1 MVLSRLDETV
11 NYPELRSVNM
21 DDLKM
26 EADLYQMEINDVD
39 VIIALGKQ
47 KNAFETKNIFYY
59 PIYLVNEENKVIQ
72 IGIYEILASE
82 LVNYLGENNEIDIQ
96 LLNEPL
102 IYSSFVNKKM
112 LMETRKVPDTPL
124 HRIVK
129 DKDVNKEA
137 EMVDDIEEDQPS
149 VIISSE
155 YQIPEERKDV
165 FILTKGVPLPPML
178 KEETKKMSEKIKQEY
193 ETTKEH
199 GDLWVQKFMKNKNY
213 SITDNEG
220 GGDCLFATIR
230 DAFSSIAQQTSVDK
244 LRKKLSDEATEPL
257 FQNYKELYDN
267 THISIVTNKQ
277 VINRLKG
284 EYNSLKE
291 KLKNMSGNDPQFKLL
306 FENAKKIQKEH
317 DDLVEQNRNTAKL
330 MQEYRFMHDVD
341 SLEKLKK
348 KIRTCNFW
356 SESWA
361 ISTLERILNVKLI
374 LLSSESYKADDL
386 SNIILCGQLNDPILE
401 NKGVFTPEF
410 YIILDYTGDH
420 YKLIGYKNKRIFKFS
435 EIPYDIKN
443 LIIDKCLEKNS
454 GPFALIPDFMQF
466 KEKLHKT
473 PEKMNSDIEY
483 EELSDARLRGLY
495 NDDVIFQFYSKS
507 NEKKLPGKGPGEKI
521 QNNLISEFAELATI
535 PDWRRKLDNRWFQP
549 FTLDNHQWGSVEH
562 YYQASKFKKN
572 NPAFYLSFSLDSG
585 TELSKDPEMAKS
597 AGSKTGKHKNE
608 LLRPKEVQID
618 PDFYG
623 TRHKKELYDALY
635 AKFTQ
640 HDDLRKLLLATKN
653 AKLVQYARGAEPV
666 LYNDLI
672 VIRDKLRRENS

>member
-1 MVLSRLDETV
+1 MVLSRLDESV
-11 NYPELRSVNM
+11 NYPELKSVNM
-21 DDLKM
+21 DDLKV
-26 EADLYQMEINDVD
+26 EADLYQMEIDEVD

-59 PIYLVNEENKVIQ
+59 PIYLVNTENKVIQ
-72 IGIYEILASE
+72 IGLYEILASE
-82 LVNYLGENNEIDIQ
+82 LVNYLGENNEIDIEYF
-96 LLNEPL
+96 NEPL

-112 LMETRKVPDTPL
+112 LMENRKVPDTPL
-124 HRIVK
+124 HRSI
-129 DKDVNKEA
+129 KEVQ
-137 EMVDDIEEDQPS
+137 EEIDEEIEEDRP
-149 VIISSE
+149 VAVISSE
-155 YQIPEERKDV
+155 YEIPEERKDI
-165 FILTKGVPLPPML
+165 FILTKGVPLPPLL
-178 KEETKKMSEKIKQEY
+178 KEETKKMAQQIKKEY
-193 ETTKEH
+193 ETIEER
-199 GDLWVQKFMKNKNY
+199 GDLWIQKFMKNKNY

-220 GGDCLFATIR
+220 SGDCLFATIR

-244 LRKKLSDEATEPL
+244 LRKRLSDEATETL

-267 THISIVTNKQ
+267 AQISIITNKQ
-277 VINRLKG
+277 IINRLKG

-291 KLKNMSGNDPQFKLL
+291 QLKNMSGNDAQYKLL
-306 FENAKKIQKEH
+306 FENAIKVKEEH
-317 DDLVEQNRNTAKL
+317 DFLVEQNRYSAKQL
-330 MQEYRFMHDVD
+330 EEYRFMRDVD
-341 SLEKLKK
+341 SLDKLKK
-348 KIRTCNFW
+348 KIRTCSFW

-361 ISTLERILNVKLI
+361 ISTLERIFNIKLI

-386 SNIILCGQLNDPILE
+386 SNIILCGQLNDSILE

-454 GPFALIPDFMQF
+454 GPFALIPDFMHF
-466 KEKLHKT
+466 KEKLNKT
-473 PEKMNSDIEY
+473 NTNVKMMTDIEY

-521 QNNLISEFAELATI
+521 QNNLINDFAELATI

-572 NPAFYLSFSLDSG
+572 NPTFYLSFSLDSG
-585 TELSKDPEMAKS
+585 TDLSKDPEMAKS
-597 AGSKTGKHKNE
+597 AGSKTGKHKDK
-608 LLRPKEVQID
+608 LLRPKEVEID

-623 TRHKKELYDALY
+623 KRHKKELYDALY

-653 AKLVQYARGAEPV
+653 AKLLQYTRGAEPV

>member
-1 MVLSRLDETV
+1 MVLSRLNENV
-11 NYPELRSVNM
+11 NYPELKSVNM
-21 DDLKM
+21 DDLKF
-26 EADLYQMEINDVD
+26 EADLYQTEIDDVD
-39 VIIALGKQ
+39 VIIAIGKE
-47 KNAFETKNIFYY
+47 KNAFETKNILYY
-59 PIYLVNEENKVIQ
+59 PIYLVNSDNKVIQ
-72 IGIYEILASE
+72 IGVYEILASE
-82 LVNYLGENNEIDIQ
+82 LVNYLGENNEIQIEK
-96 LLNEPL
+96 LNEPL

-112 LMETRKVPDTPL
+112 LMENRKVPEIPL
-124 HRIVK
+124 HRSVS
-129 DKDVNKEA
+129 VNKIET
-137 EMVDDIEEDQPS
+137 EIVEEIEEDVAVPLM
-149 VIISSE
+149 SSDYE
-155 YQIPEERKDV
+155 IPDERKDI
-165 FILTKGVPLPPML
+165 FILTKGVPLPPLL
-178 KEETKKMSEKIKQEY
+178 KEETKKISEKLKEEY
-193 ETTKEH
+193 ETVKER

-244 LRKKLSDEATEPL
+244 LRKRLSEEATETL
-257 FQNYKELYDN
+257 FQNYKEIYDN

-306 FENAKKIQKEH
+306 FENATKIQKEH
-317 DDLVEQNRNTAKL
+317 DDLVQQNRQSAKL
-330 MQEYRFMHDVD
+330 LHEYRFMHDVD
-341 SLEKLKK
+341 NLEKLKK

-356 SESWA
+356 SETWA
-361 ISTLERILNVKLI
+361 ISTLERIFNIKLI
-374 LLSSESYKADDL
+374 ILSSESFKADDL

-401 NKGVFTPEF
+401 NKGVFTPEY

-420 YKLIGYKNKRIFKFS
+420 YKLVGYKNKRIFKFP

-454 GPFALIPDFMQF
+454 GPFALIPDFMNF
-466 KEKLHKT
+466 KEKTHKT
-473 PEKMNSDIEY
+473 SEKMNTDIEY

-521 QNNLISEFAELATI
+521 PNNLISEFTELATI

-572 NPAFYLSFSLDSG
+572 NPTFYLSFSLDSG
-585 TELSKDPEMAKS
+585 TEMSKDAEMAKS

-640 HDDLRKLLLATKN
+640 HEELRKLLLATKN
-653 AKLVQYARGAEPV
+653 AKLVQYTRGAEPV

-672 VIRDKLRRENS
+672 VIRDKLRRQNS